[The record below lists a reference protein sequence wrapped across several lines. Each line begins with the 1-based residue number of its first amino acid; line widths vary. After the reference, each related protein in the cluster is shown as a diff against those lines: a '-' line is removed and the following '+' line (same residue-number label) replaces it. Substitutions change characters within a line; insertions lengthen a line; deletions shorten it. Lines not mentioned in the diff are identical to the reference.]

1 VKTGYLMQK
10 PIKEWSLEERPRE
23 KMMTRGT
30 GALTNAEL
38 LAILIS
44 KGTKAKSALDLAR
57 DLLKIV
63 GDDLNA
69 LGKLSH
75 KSMRQLKGIGPTKAI
90 TLTAALELGR
100 RRQQYTVLEKSKIG
114 GSQDA
119 FDIFNALI
127 GDHDHEA
134 LAILYLNTANKVKHT
149 EVLSHGG
156 LSATVVDIRLI
167 LKNAL
172 LHAAPKIIIAH
183 NHPSGNLTPSQS
195 DKDITRKLQ
204 EASKL
209 LDIQFLDHL
218 IIGHNAYFSFADK
231 DML

>member
-1 VKTGYLMQK
+1 MQK
-10 PIKEWSLEERPRE
+10 SIRNWNEEDRPRE
-23 KMMTRGT
+23 KLMAKGT
-30 GALTNAEL
+30 EALTNAEL
-38 LAILIS
+38 LAILIT
-44 KGTKAKSALDLAR
+44 KGTKEKSALDLAR
-57 DLLKIV
+57 DLLKIA
-63 GDDLNA
+63 DNDLNE

-75 KSMRQLKGIGPTKAI
+75 EIMRQLKGIGPVKAVTI
-90 TLTAALELGR
+90 AAALELGR
-100 RRQQYTVLEKSKIG
+100 RRQRFTVQEKSKIG

-119 FDIFNALI
+119 FDIFNPMI
-127 GDHDHEA
+127 GDHEHEA

-172 LHAAPKIIIAH
+172 LHAAPKILIAH